1 MAAVTHRVLES
12 LKLEKAFKII
22 ELNDKFKMAKSTTK
36 PKHHICINTSSASS
50 TQGLSVTEEITCSIL
65 ICMSLILW
73 RWNFDSYPTWMY
85 HKGDIYSW
93 LHTDLLQ
100 TNL

>member
-1 MAAVTHRVLES
+1 MTGGTGSWLCCKLLPHPCLMAAVTHRVLES

-73 RWNFDSYPTWMY
+73 R
-85 HKGDIYSW
+85 
-93 LHTDLLQ
+93 
-100 TNL
+100 